1 MEAMEINI
9 ATNRYRGEGERD
21 ERTSNYLKG
30 YFKLDALTLCSF
42 LLNSE
47 GVTEAS
53 EFLLS

>member
-1 MEAMEINI
+1 MEINI
-9 ATNRYRGEGERD
+9 ATKRYRGEGERD
-21 ERTSNYLKG
+21 ERASNYLKG
-30 YFKLDALTLCSF
+30 YFKLDVLTLCSF